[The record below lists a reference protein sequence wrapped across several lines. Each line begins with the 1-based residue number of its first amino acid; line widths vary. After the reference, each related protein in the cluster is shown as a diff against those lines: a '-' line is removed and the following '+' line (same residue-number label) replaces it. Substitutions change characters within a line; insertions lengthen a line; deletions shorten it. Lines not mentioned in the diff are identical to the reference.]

1 MIASTLNFLNFCG
14 LSNIIFIH
22 PARENQS
29 LNPQLS
35 QLLGIIQFHLSGE
48 KSRFN
53 PQLSQGAKGDTDAKG
68 DTCATGL
75 DTNGNLSINGSIT
88 ATGDIT
94 AFSDRRLKSE
104 IERIEGGLEKV
115 SKINGYTY
123 IQNNKRSTGCV
134 AQEVM
139 EVLPEAV
146 LEVYNGTAEETLY
159 TLAYGN
165 LAGLF
170 VEAIKELK
178 GELDALKKKVGV

>member
-1 MIASTLNFLNFCG
+1 M
-14 LSNIIFIH
+14 
-22 PARENQS
+22 
-29 LNPQLS
+29 
-35 QLLGIIQFHLSGE
+35 
-48 KSRFN
+48 
-53 PQLSQGAKGDTDAKG
+53 
-68 DTCATGL
+68 
-75 DTNGNLSINGSIT
+75 GSKLPVT
-88 ATGDIT
+88 RHT
-94 AFSDRRLKSE
+94 DRRLKSE

-139 EVLPEAV
+139 EVL
-146 LEVYNGTAEETLY
+146 Y